1 MSSHTYKTL
10 GKHTNIGLNTC
21 KETVRCVIIT
31 HLCFPYIEACLMM
44 CKKYESAIKR
54 KKQSKEMIFKNL
66 WYLLDR
72 QTDSFYK
79 SDIAHGTE

>member
-1 MSSHTYKTL
+1 
-10 GKHTNIGLNTC
+10 
-21 KETVRCVIIT
+21 
-31 HLCFPYIEACLMM
+31 MM

-72 QTDSFYK
+72 QTVFIKVILHMALNDATTCLTLLT
-79 SDIAHGTE
+79 DINYIILH